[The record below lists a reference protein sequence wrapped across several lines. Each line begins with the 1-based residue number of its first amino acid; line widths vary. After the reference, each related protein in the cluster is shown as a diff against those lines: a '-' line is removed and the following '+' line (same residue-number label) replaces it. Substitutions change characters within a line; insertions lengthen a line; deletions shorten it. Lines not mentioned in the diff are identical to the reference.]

1 MKRFF
6 GLAVSLALLA
16 PAVLADA
23 GGQRIPRGMAR
34 SAPLQRVLP
43 GSNHASLAISS
54 SSTRAARPDAARRE
68 LALADGFWASHAA
81 YEPPLARISR
91 ADRPSA
97 RTILRPTTLALSS
110 SSLTERVLHA
120 ARIPRRATPISGAA
134 NHTAPQPL
142 LIEKTNVQ
150 RQRLPAAPLVSS
162 RAPDHLILTTASL
175 AAGRWWTYLFDNFEG
190 AFPGY
195 WMLDGSPTWG
205 LTSFRAS
212 TGSRSIWCA
221 ASHYNAPGPYL
232 NNMNAWIVDGPFNLR
247 NTTSVELYFDYFV
260 DSQPV
265 ADAVFIGASTDGV
278 NFTGNAYSGFSA
290 GWVRDAKIIL
300 NQFAGS
306 QNVYVGVQFYSDAAI
321 VGEGAYVDNIEL
333 DGYIPSSATV
343 DMAVRNP
350 YITDPVEEIFE
361 FDVHNYGPGTAA
373 ANSYTIDVFVDGVL
387 DSSARNST
395 ALSPGTTV
403 TWEWQLA
410 YIYSPGPHII
420 RVELRPDGG
429 DITPADNAISF
440 VMNVVAPTPVDLSP
454 RNVAIISPANG
465 TFDFDVL
472 NAGPGIARAGSYRV
486 RVFVDGQLDSEARNS
501 LSLGAGQSTTW
512 QWQLN
517 YYYAAGPHT
526 IRIDVLSDV
535 PDTNPNN
542 NSISF
547 SWTVPQPSII
557 TDLQLRRLKL
567 KDSLNDVFTFQVR
580 NLGPSYC
587 RPGEYE
593 VRVYVDGLL
602 DGTELNANYLYVGWI
617 ADWTWQLNYLYPPG
631 LHVVTIE
638 AWPLGADLRPRDNS
652 QSVSLLKPGQ
662 NLSVLPIA
670 TITAVVNVQVSAVF
684 SSTNGA
690 PPYTWRISSG
700 SLPAGLYLAG
710 NGVLSGVPSSPGSFA
725 ATVEARDA
733 AGVTAFTPLSLVVLN
748 STTSLPLAVLARAL
762 PPAFVNVSYNVQLQ
776 ATGGA
781 SPYQWLPISG
791 FPQGTSLSSAGVL
804 SGTPAF
810 PGNYNLNV
818 LVSDS
823 ASASAAATLS
833 LPVLPASKYL
843 NASIRKASI
852 KIPWQLHEQGQP
864 ASDTLSFRAVCD
876 LPIDFVLDR
885 YSRLVMWIG
894 DYALS
899 FNTPRQ
905 AVWQRTATFK
915 TSDATGMKASAT
927 ITRSGQQLRIVVS
940 LKRANLAAAL
950 AHYGVSKTGPP
961 TAIVPVRISLNG
973 TDTGQR
979 SLQLTYAL
987 KGATGRLKL

>member
-1 MKRFF
+1 MKRSFCIT
-6 GLAVSLALLA
+6 ASLALLA
-16 PAVLADA
+16 SVVLA
-23 GGQRIPRGMAR
+23 GSSGQRIPRGASY
-34 SAPLQRVLP
+34 SAAHERVLAS
-43 GSNHASLAISS
+43 GSVASLAATSA
-54 SSTRAARPDAARRE
+54 STRAARPDAARRE
-68 LALADGFWASHAA
+68 LSLADGALASHATH
-81 YEPPLARISR
+81 EPLFARISR

-97 RTILRPTTLALSS
+97 RTILRPAAPMLSS
-110 SSLTERVLHA
+110 SRTERVIHA
-120 ARIPRRATPISGAA
+120 ARIPRRAAPIAA
-134 NHTAPQPL
+134 AHLSYPQPL

-150 RQRLPAAPLVSS
+150 RQRLPASPPSPSRPLN
-162 RAPDHLILTTASL
+162 HLILNNAAL
-175 AAGRWWTYLFDNFEG
+175 AGSWWTYLFDNFEG

-195 WMLDGSPTWG
+195 WMLEGSPTWG

-212 TGSRSIWCA
+212 TGSRSVWCA
-221 ASHYNAPGPYL
+221 GSHYTAPGPYL
-232 NNMNAWIVDGPFNLR
+232 NNMNGWIVDGPFNLR

-260 DSQPV
+260 DSQPA

-306 QNVYVGVQFYSDAAI
+306 QNIYVGVQFFSDAAI

-343 DMAVRNP
+343 DMVVRNP

-387 DSSARNST
+387 DSSARNAT
-395 ALSPGTTV
+395 ALSPGSTV
-403 TWEWQLA
+403 SWQWQLA
-410 YIYSPGPHII
+410 YIYAPGPHTI

-429 DITPADNAISF
+429 DIAPADNAITF
-440 VMNVVAPTPVDLSP
+440 VMTVVAPTPVDLSP

-465 TFDFDVL
+465 SFDFDVL

-501 LSLGAGQSTTW
+501 LSLGAGQTTTW

-517 YYYAAGPHT
+517 YYYPAGPHT
-526 IRIDVLSDV
+526 IRIDVLVDV
-535 PDTNPNN
+535 PDNNPNN

-567 KDSLNDVFTFQVR
+567 TDSLNDVFTFQVR

-587 RPGEYE
+587 RSGEYE

-602 DGTELNANYLYVGWI
+602 DGTERNANYLYVGWI
-617 ADWTWQLNYLYPPG
+617 ADWTWQLNYIYPPG

-638 AWPLGADLRPRDNS
+638 AWPLGADLKPRDNT

-670 TITAVVNVQVSAVF
+670 TITAVVNTNVSVTF
-684 SSTNGA
+684 SATNGA
-690 PPYTWRISSG
+690 PPYTWRVSGG
-700 SLPAGLYLAG
+700 SLPAGLSLAG
-710 NGVLSGVPSSPGSFA
+710 NGLLSGVPTSAGSFS

-733 AGVTAFTPLSLVVLN
+733 AGLTVFTPLSIVVFN
-748 STTSLPLAVLARAL
+748 STSSLPLSVLVQAL
-762 PPAFVNVSYNVQLQ
+762 PPAFVNVSFSVHLQ
-776 ATGGA
+776 AVGGTA
-781 SPYQWLPISG
+781 PYQWSPVSG
-791 FPQGTSLSSAGVL
+791 FPQGTSLSSAGIF
-804 SGTPAF
+804 SGTPAVA
-810 PGNYNLNV
+810 GEYNLNV
-818 LVSDS
+818 LVSDAGS
-823 ASASAAATLS
+823 SSVTATLS

-843 NASIRKASI
+843 NARIRKCSI
-852 KIPWQLHEQGQP
+852 KIPWQLHDQGQP
-864 ASDTLSFRAVCD
+864 AADTLSFRAICD

-885 YSRLVMWIG
+885 YSHLVLWIG

-915 TSDATGMKASAT
+915 TSDANGMNATAT
-927 ITRSGQQLRIVVS
+927 ITRSGQQLRIIVS

-950 AHYGVSKTGPP
+950 AHYGVSKTGPSA
-961 TAIVPVRISLNG
+961 AIVPVRISLNG

-987 KGATGRLKL
+987 KGTTGRLKL